1 MSLANPTFAPNCT
14 ALLDSASAL
23 IPGLRPY
30 LAQTYSAGSNVTISN
45 TTTFS
50 DLSEFC
56 RFGAQYNTSA
66 NSQIQFEVWLPA
78 VDSWNGRFAHA
89 GNGGDLGSISY
100 QEMAVPMTKYGF
112 AMASTNTGH
121 NGSVS
126 DGTFAMNNVE
136 SQIDFGWRA
145 VHLSTVFS
153 KAIVNAYYGQNSS
166 YNYWLGCSSGGKQ
179 GMREVQGFPEDFDG
193 ALTGAPAQW
202 LSRQN
207 GFNIYVGQLN
217 MNETTPGEVV
227 PTSFFTTW
235 AQEVLAQCD
244 EIDGVKDNVI
254 LNPRLC
260 TPDTSTVVC
269 GASTPSAYV
278 NSSTCITEGQATTLA
293 AVYKNWTSSVTGELL
308 FPSYDP
314 GSESGWAA
322 LLSGTP
328 FGLSSDFFLYQV
340 YNYTTLQPALVVK
353 NETEL
358 ERITAI
364 GDETDPGQGNAVN
377 PNLTPFFQRGGKL
390 MAYHGSADMNIP
402 SGSSTHY
409 YERLQAYYNS
419 STDLSNYYRLFLVP
433 GMGHCEGGNGADGF
447 GRPQQQTN
455 GRGESLVFDA
465 EHDAILALMRW
476 VENGT
481 APDQIISAKYVD
493 NDKSQGVDF
502 TRLLCPYPQE
512 GKYVSGDLNNS
523 TSYICE

>member
-1 MSLANPTFAPNCT
+1 MSLANSTFTPNCT
-14 ALLDSASAL
+14 ALLDSAATL

-30 LAQTYSAGSNVTISN
+30 VAQTYPAGSEFSLSN
-45 TTTFS
+45 TTSFS

-56 RFGAQYNTSA
+56 RFGAHYNTST
-66 NSQIQFEVWLPA
+66 NSQIQFE
-78 VDSWNGRFAHA
+78 A

-100 QEMAVPMTKYGF
+100 QEMSVPMTKYGF

-121 NGSVS
+121 NGSVA
-126 DGTFAMNNVE
+126 DGTFAMNNIE
-136 SQIDFGWRA
+136 SQAR
-145 VHLSTVFS
+145 STLDGAQFTSAPFS
-153 KAIVNAYYGQNSS
+153 RKQF
-166 YNYWLGCSSGGKQ
+166 GGKQ

-227 PTSFFTTW
+227 PTSFFPTW

-254 LNPRLC
+254 LNPHLC

-269 GASTPSAYV
+269 GASNASAYV

-293 AVYKNWTSSVTGELL
+293 AVYKNWTSSATGELL

-314 GSESGWAA
+314 GSESGWTA

-340 YNYTTLQPALVVK
+340 YNYTTIQPALVVK

-377 PNLTPFFQRGGKL
+377 PDLTPFFQRGGKL
-390 MAYHGSADMNIP
+390 MAYHGLADMNIP
-402 SGSSTHY
+402 AGSSKHY
-409 YERLQAYYNS
+409 YERVRTYYNE
-419 STDLSNYYRLFLVP
+419 STDLRNYYRLFLVP

-447 GRPQQQTN
+447 GRPQQQSG
-455 GRGESLVFDA
+455 GRGDSLVYDA
-465 EHDAILALMRW
+465 DHDAVLALMRW

-481 APDQIISAKYVD
+481 APDQIISAKYVG
-493 NDKSQGVDF
+493 NNKTEGVEF

-512 GKYVSGDLNNS
+512 GKYISGDVNNS
-523 TSYICE
+523 TSYVCE

>member
-1 MSLANPTFAPNCT
+1 MAMYDSYRNSRTTPTPEVDIYIVEGTRIAGPSTNST
-14 ALLDSASAL
+14 SAL

-30 LAQTYSAGSNVTISN
+30 VAQTYSAGSNFSLNDLI
-45 TTTFS
+45 FS

-66 NSQIQFEVWLPA
+66 NSQIQFEVWLPTA
-78 VDSWNGRFAHA
+78 DNWNGRFAHA

-100 QEMAVPMTKYGF
+100 QEMSVPMTKYGF

-153 KAIVNAYYGQNSS
+153 KIIINAYYGQNSS

-179 GMREVQGFPEDFDG
+179 GMREVQGFPDDFDG

-207 GFNIYVGQLN
+207 GFNIHVGQLN

-227 PTSFFTTW
+227 PTSFFPTW

-244 EIDGVKDNVI
+244 EIDDIKDNII
-254 LNPRLC
+254 LNPHLC
-260 TPDTSTVVC
+260 TPDPSTVVC
-269 GASTPSAYV
+269 GATNASAYV

-293 AVYKNWTSSVTGELL
+293 AVYKNWTSSATGELL

-314 GSESGWAA
+314 GSESGWTA

-340 YNYTTLQPALVVK
+340 YNYTTIQPALVVK

-358 ERITAI
+358 QRITAI

-390 MAYHGSADMNIP
+390 MAYHGLADMNIP

-409 YERLQAYYNS
+409 YERVRAYYNNS
-419 STDLSNYYRLFLVP
+419 SDLRNYYRLFL
-433 GMGHCEGGNGADGF
+433 
-447 GRPQQQTN
+447 RN
-455 GRGESLVFDA
+455 GRGDSLVYDA
-465 EHDAILALMRW
+465 EHDAVLALMRW

-493 NDKSQGVDF
+493 DDKTQGVEF
-502 TRLLCPYPQE
+502 TRLLCPYPQQ
-512 GKYVSGDLNNS
+512 GKHVSGDVNNS
-523 TSYICE
+523 TSYVCE

>member
-1 MSLANPTFAPNCT
+1 ML
-14 ALLDSASAL
+14 
-23 IPGLRPY
+23 
-30 LAQTYSAGSNVTISN
+30 V
-45 TTTFS
+45 
-50 DLSEFC
+50 
-56 RFGAQYNTSA
+56 
-66 NSQIQFEVWLPA
+66 
-78 VDSWNGRFAHA
+78 
-89 GNGGDLGSISY
+89 
-100 QEMAVPMTKYGF
+100 
-112 AMASTNTGH
+112 STN
-121 NGSVS
+121 
-126 DGTFAMNNVE
+126 
-136 SQIDFGWRA
+136 QIDFGWRA
-145 VHLSTVFS
+145 VHLSTIFS
-153 KAIVNAYYGQNSS
+153 KVIVNAYYGQNSS
-166 YNYWLGCSSGGKQ
+166 YNYWFGCSSGGKQ
-179 GMREVQGFPEDFDG
+179 GMREVQGFPGDFDG
-193 ALTGAPAQW
+193 ALTGAREFPSVFKITHCLLVDDAAAQW

-207 GFNIYVGQLN
+207 GFNIHVGQLN

-227 PTSFFTTW
+227 PTSFFPTW

-269 GASTPSAYV
+269 GASNLSAYV

-293 AVYKNWTSSVTGELL
+293 AVYKNWTSSATGELL

-314 GSESGWAA
+314 GSESGWTA

-328 FGLSSDFFLYQV
+328 FGLSCGLTQV
-340 YNYTTLQPALVVK
+340 YNYTSLQPALVVK

-390 MAYHGSADMNIP
+390 IAYHGSADMNIP

-409 YERLQAYYNS
+409 YERLQTYYNR
-419 STDLSNYYRLFLVP
+419 STDLRNYYRLFLVP

-447 GRPQQQTN
+447 GRPQQQSN
-455 GRGESLVFDA
+455 GQGQSLVFDA

-481 APDQIISAKYVD
+481 APNQIISAKYVD
-493 NDKSQGVDF
+493 NDKSQGVEF

-512 GKYVSGDLNNS
+512 GKYVSGDVNNS
-523 TSYICE
+523 TSYVCE